1 MGNDPEASACLP
13 PYIQQLATAISS
25 SDGYAVISIAAATLA
40 VGLNLIQAVVVMLFA
55 CTWKSAYYIAL
66 CFCGLLSA
74 VALVWH
80 VVAIRLPHTE
90 GCGAVPSAL
99 SIAVLV
105 GYTAHMTAPII
116 HHCIADTWPRAF
128 ASHSRNRGI
137 CVLLNGFAWCE
148 TALLAAAVLSDWPSV
163 PPTPRATSLGG
174 NILTQRESAWEDACA
189 LPRFWSS
196 TFSVF
201 VSVLYFLHVLLD
213 LVILAD
219 MTLADGKQRQYSEC
233 DSVYEYRVR
242 GDLRQLWTKFFLLIL
257 GTSPFVATMLYQAA
271 GPFGAHCTLFKELLP
286 VWTLIS
292 SVMLGVALPL
302 VHVFSD
308 EVVAGGSIMVLRR
321 LFCCTCSRRSRVGP
335 QPDRVP
341 CHQRF

>member
-1 MGNDPEASACLP
+1 MGNDPETSTCLP
-13 PYIQQLATAISS
+13 PYIQQLATTISS
-25 SDGYAVISIAAATLA
+25 SDVYAVLSVAAATLA
-40 VGLNLIQAVVVMLFA
+40 VGLNLIQAIVVVLFA
-55 CTWKSAYYIAL
+55 CSWKSAYYIAL

-90 GCGAVPSAL
+90 GCGAIPSAL

-148 TALLAAAVLSDWPSV
+148 TALLAAAVLSDWPSAPVTTEEATAFSSIVTV
-163 PPTPRATSLGG
+163 PTR
-174 NILTQRESAWEDACA
+174 EDACA

-219 MTLADGKQRQYSEC
+219 MTLSNKNSATPYLEC
-233 DSVYEYRVR
+233 ESIYEYRAR
-242 GDLRQLWTKFFLLIL
+242 NDLRQLWTKFFLLML

-271 GPFGAHCTLFKELLP
+271 GPFGAHCALFKELLP
-286 VWTLIS
+286 VWTLII
-292 SVMLGVALPL
+292 SVMLSVALPL
-302 VHVFSD
+302 VHVFND

-321 LFCCTCSRRSRVGP
+321 MLCCTCSSRRSRVGP
-335 QPDRVP
+335 QPDQIL